1 MRSVLHAFYEPENC
15 PPSGSP
21 AQTAIGLLQDN
32 DVGID
37 LAQDGENTLGVA
49 PAIQSDRLS
58 YVVADNP
65 HYSQR
70 SGAQSRARG
79 ELIRM

>member
-1 MRSVLHAFYEPENC
+1 MPTV
-15 PPSGSP
+15 
-21 AQTAIGLLQDN
+21 TLQ
-32 DVGID
+32 
-37 LAQDGENTLGVA
+37 VA